1 MTNEQLS
8 ILLSHLAAR
17 LDAAIQH
24 ADSLCCDDEP
34 RHVIHQY
41 KGLGFWAGFWTPEK
55 ERTHPEKWETVRGDV
70 IALDGVRGIVRT
82 IEEQV
87 MILRGASQKA
97 EE

>member
-8 ILLSHLAAR
+8 ILLSHLVAR

-24 ADSLCCDDEP
+24 ADSVCCDDEP
-34 RHVIHQY
+34 RHIIHQY
-41 KGLGFWAGFWTPEK
+41 IGPGMWAFSWTPE
-55 ERTHPEKWETVRGDV
+55 REKASPDDWETVHGDV
-70 IALDGVRGIVRT
+70 IALDGVREIVRT

-97 EE
+97 GE